1 MILQKKMQ
9 IQLFI
14 INNKV
19 YGNAI
24 REVYLFGSYA
34 RGEANYESD
43 INLLIDIDKDKI
55 NSEVKNIELMNLQKV
70 LSNYFEKTVDV
81 LYTIYIPDKLKNN
94 IQKDK
99 VKVYG

>member
-1 MILQKKMQ
+1 MTKLLEKFKW
-9 IQLFI
+9 
-14 INNKV
+14 NNKV
-19 YGNAI
+19 YGTAI

-43 INLLIDIDKDKI
+43 IDLLIDIDKDKI

-70 LSNYFEKTVDV
+70 LSDYFEKTVDV
-81 LYTIYIPDKLKNN
+81 LYTTYIPDKLKNN